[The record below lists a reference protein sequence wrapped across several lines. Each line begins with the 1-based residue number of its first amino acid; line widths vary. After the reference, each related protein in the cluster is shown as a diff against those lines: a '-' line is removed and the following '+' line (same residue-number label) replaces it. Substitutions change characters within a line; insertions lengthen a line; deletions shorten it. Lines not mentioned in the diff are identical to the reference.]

1 MEYDLG
7 VKLKAREMYKEG
19 TPRRVISD
27 TMGIPLR
34 TIESWTQDIVSAPL
48 VFIRCAECGKKHR
61 TLNIQKT
68 YCSAKCKNRANY
80 LRRRDRLPGPTTRFC
95 QHCGKQYQPAHG
107 NAKKYCTPECR
118 KNAACSRRLKQGNQL
133 QAQASKE
140 QFNQCLEL
148 LWKARID
155 AMDLNIHRAVYRT
168 ELDIITEYYAV
179 HKSLLT
185 EREYYRVQEVFN
197 SVK

>member
-80 LRRRDRLPGPTTRFC
+80 LRRRDRLPGPTHTFL
-95 QHCGKQYQPAHG
+95 P
-107 NAKKYCTPECR
+107 T
-118 KNAACSRRLKQGNQL
+118 
-133 QAQASKE
+133 
-140 QFNQCLEL
+140 
-148 LWKARID
+148 LW
-155 AMDLNIHRAVYRT
+155 
-168 ELDIITEYYAV
+168 
-179 HKSLLT
+179 
-185 EREYYRVQEVFN
+185 
-197 SVK
+197 